1 MAADHDPGFEP
12 AMLTEALRAVTRL
25 PAAAF
30 EPYKLTADEVEA
42 LCVSLLA
49 WAEEIEAGNS

>member
-1 MAADHDPGFEP
+1 MFA
-12 AMLTEALRAVTRL
+12 EALRAVTRL

-30 EPYKLTADEVEA
+30 EPYKLSADEVDA

-49 WAEEIEAGNS
+49 WAEEIEVGSS